1 MATIRLTVDV
11 EPSELAADLLQ
22 VGGFNITEFILNL
35 DEEIGDEAFTLT
47 LVRKLLKR
55 LSAES
60 QSHAEWLAKM
70 SLEQNFGDGE
80 VDAINAVG
88 DPIMIRN
95 YAKEWDVVEEWHK
108 KLLDVER
115 LLSSLVELE

>member
-1 MATIRLTVDV
+1 
-11 EPSELAADLLQ
+11 
-22 VGGFNITEFILNL
+22 
-35 DEEIGDEAFTLT
+35 
-47 LVRKLLKR
+47 
-55 LSAES
+55 
-60 QSHAEWLAKM
+60 M

-80 VDAINAVG
+80 VDAVNAVG